1 MLHIVKQIDEAAP
14 PQVGCVGVESLPE
27 APAHMAHRSVRP
39 VLIGL
44 LAAVLPLTAVASQP
58 ADLPAA
64 LSGGWKLN
72 VDASVNPNGP
82 EGANARGRGNRSGP
96 DRGPNQTSV
105 GNGPPPGGDL
115 GVEEA
120 QRLNAH
126 LRMLRAAPPTLGIQA
141 TAKDVL
147 LVFDPDPAK
156 NMAAKYTTDNKK
168 TTQETAA
175 GPLEIKAKWE
185 GKTALR
191 REITTRESLKVVE
204 DYTPSADGKQLVVT
218 VKISATM
225 TRIPVTEIKR
235 VYDRVQ

>member
-1 MLHIVKQIDEAAP
+1 MKQIDEAAP
-14 PQVGCVGVESLPE
+14 ALVGCVGVESLPE

-82 EGANARGRGNRSGP
+82 EGAGARGRGNRSGP
-96 DRGPNQTSV
+96 DRS
-105 GNGPPPGGDL
+105 
-115 GVEEA
+115 
-120 QRLNAH
+120 
-126 LRMLRAAPPTLGIQA
+126 PTLGIQA

-156 NMAAKYTTDNKK
+156 NMAAKYNTDNKK

-175 GPLEIKAKWE
+175 GPLEIKVKWE